1 MSALA
6 RSMRAVITLASLAA
20 LVGAGGCVST
30 HLYDEGPLYATSP
43 VPRDVGA
50 VVAYWPPSASAKITG
65 WRVWCN
71 HRAIMLYAGGYGT
84 MWLPPGPVQCA
95 ALDVVGGHETPV
107 EAKLDPGGTIYVRLD
122 VSVMAP
128 SIELVNQQRASQPDE
143 LTACHLVP
151 GGRARKIVED

>member
-1 MSALA
+1 MTSMERFVGRALA
-6 RSMRAVITLASLAA
+6 IVAFAGAA
-20 LVGAGGCVST
+20 GCVST
-30 HLYDEGPLYATSP
+30 HLYDQGPVYAKSA
-43 VPRDVGA
+43 VPPEVGA

-71 HRAIMLYAGGYGT
+71 HRSVLLFAGGYGT

-95 ALDVVGGHETPV
+95 ALDVAGGHETPV
-107 EAKLDPGGTIYVRLD
+107 EAKLEPGGTIYVRLD

-128 SIELVNQQRASQPDE
+128 SIELVGEDRASKPDE

-151 GGRARKIVED
+151 GGRGRKIVDD